1 MKVQRRNHRRQTLPC
16 ALALS
21 LALACLHGLR
31 LKPWR
36 GSQNDLNGLTFYFP
50 AGSQRRQSFVAKNS
64 CAVNSARP
72 ARPATARPEI
82 VEGITDKQA
91 SWERYIPALLIVV
104 LVLQKCGADALT
116 WFTKAKLGLPYS
128 GSNASLVSELLKF
141 PLLLLSVVL
150 FQSAGELA
158 PTIREA
164 FTKSPFALWWVGL
177 FYAAQSI
184 MYFVCLQCTSAA
196 AYQVLSQTKM
206 IFTAGF
212 MWQML
217 GKRFSRNQLLGLM
230 LLVLGTVSTTL
241 AELSEPVMPGA
252 RPWLGAALAVLSA
265 LLSAL
270 PNVFYEGVLKE
281 QKNQWVT
288 NLQLT
293 AWISIWLCIIK
304 GSTALVKSGGFGIP
318 HLADLLYGFTPLVWV
333 IVLLKTLNC
342 VVIPACLKYGD
353 NILYGYAK
361 PVSIALT
368 CLATTAFT
376 RTPPSMTLVAG
387 VILVALSIIVY
398 SKADS
403 TQPSQKADR

>member
-36 GSQNDLNGLTFYFP
+36 ASQNDLNGLTFYFP

-196 AYQVLSQTKM
+196 AYQVLSCQAKGLTDV
-206 IFTAGF
+206 AVND
-212 MWQML
+212 WQS
-217 GKRFSRNQLLGLM
+217 GRRF
-230 LLVLGTVSTTL
+230 V
-241 AELSEPVMPGA
+241 
-252 RPWLGAALAVLSA
+252 AVG
-265 LLSAL
+265 
-270 PNVFYEGVLKE
+270 P
-281 QKNQWVT
+281 
-288 NLQLT
+288 
-293 AWISIWLCIIK
+293 
-304 GSTALVKSGGFGIP
+304 
-318 HLADLLYGFTPLVWV
+318 
-333 IVLLKTLNC
+333 
-342 VVIPACLKYGD
+342 
-353 NILYGYAK
+353 K
-361 PVSIALT
+361 PVKREHAKLFFDEFIAP
-368 CLATTAFT
+368 AGM
-376 RTPPSMTLVAG
+376 PSPCPQHVLCKCG
-387 VILVALSIIVY
+387 LH
-398 SKADS
+398 
-403 TQPSQKADR
+403 